1 MPDEAASEVGRVFDI
16 ELREPATSGY
26 RWSIISLPPGIQL
39 VDERRQTQ
47 DSEQVGG
54 ALSHT
59 FQLKANEPGRYQ
71 VSFQLKRQWE
81 PKSVEVKTVKVS
93 VHA

>member
-1 MPDEAASEVGRVFDI
+1 MADEVASEVGRVFDI

-26 RWSIISLPPGIQL
+26 RWSIVSLPPGIQL

-47 DSEQVGG
+47 DREHVGG

-59 FQLKANEPGRYQ
+59 FQLKATEPGRYQ

-81 PKSVEVKTVKVS
+81 AEGVDVKTVKVS
-93 VHA
+93 VRA

>member
-1 MPDEAASEVGRVFDI
+1 MADEVVSEVGRVFDV

-26 RWSIISLPPGIQL
+26 RWSIVSLPPGIQL

-47 DSEQVGG
+47 DTEQIGG
-54 ALSHT
+54 ALRHT
-59 FQLKANEPGRYQ
+59 FQLKATDPGRYR